1 MTQREPTQSDELFKL
16 AIMLIL
22 AYFVPIA
29 GIGFAIYLIMYA
41 KNNPVEKWIPILAWI
56 ALVVQALPVI
66 LAIIAFA
73 SFAAF

>member
-1 MTQREPTQSDELFKL
+1 MTQGEPTQSDELFKM

-22 AYFVPIA
+22 AYFVPVA

-41 KNNPVEKWIPILAWI
+41 KQNPVERWIPILAWI
-56 ALVVQALPVI
+56 ALLVQALPVI

-73 SFAAF
+73 LFAAI

>member
-29 GIGFAIYLIMYA
+29 GIGFAIYLILYA
-41 KNNPVEKWIPILAWI
+41 RNHTVEKWIPILAWI
-56 ALVVQALPVI
+56 ALVVQVLPVI

-73 SFAAF
+73 SFVAI